1 MAYVSVIVPTYNERV
16 NVRPL
21 LERIFASCA
30 GLDVEVVVAD
40 DGSPDGT
47 AGEAEAL
54 AKRYPV
60 VVLRRTGERGLS
72 PAVVEG
78 FSKASGR
85 VIAVMDADLS
95 HPPEVLPSLIRK
107 VEGGCDVV
115 FASRHI
121 SGGGMENWPIRR
133 RLVSKVASLAARPLT
148 NSTDP
153 MSGFFMVRREVIDG
167 VELNP
172 LGFKIGLEILVKGK
186 YGRYGEVP
194 YVFKDRAVGESKLNA
209 RQYLYYVLHLVRLYA
224 FKLRVSRPSQ

>member
-1 MAYVSVIVPTYNERV
+1 MAYVSVIVPTYNERD

-21 LERIFASCA
+21 LERIFASCV

-85 VIAVMDADLS
+85 IIALMDADLS
-95 HPPEVLPSLIRK
+95 HPPEVLPKLLRK
-107 VEGGCDVV
+107 VEAGCDIV
-115 FASRHI
+115 FASRNVP
-121 SGGGMENWPIRR
+121 GGGVSGWPLYR
-133 RLVSKVASLAARPLT
+133 RLVSRAAALLSRPLT
-148 NSTDP
+148 QSSDP
-153 MSGFFMVRREVIDG
+153 MSGFFMFRREVISG
-167 VELNP
+167 VSLNP

-194 YVFKDRAVGESKLNA
+194 YVFRDRAAGESKLDA
-209 RQYLYYVLHLVRLYA
+209 RQYRYYVLHLVRLYA
-224 FKLRVSRPSQ
+224 FKLKRI